1 MRYAWNDVQG
11 NLVSSIRHRHRRLDC
26 DRKAPGRVAL
36 RAFENSDIITGC
48 CGFGTRQPHGLAAFG
63 ARKDSDLC
71 TAEYWIGMN
80 G

>member
-1 MRYAWNDVQG
+1 MRDPWNDAQG
-11 NLVSSIRHRHRRLDC
+11 NWGLSIRRSLGGLDC
-26 DRKAPGRVAL
+26 DRKAAGRVAL
-36 RAFENSDIITGC
+36 RAFENSDIVSRCG
-48 CGFGTRQPHGLAAFG
+48 GFGACQPHGLAAFG